1 MKKYT
6 ILTVAP
12 VLALLAVGCTSP
24 VAMQSTEYDDMY
36 YSASDQTEYIQP
48 AAVATEQRY
57 QAPEQSYRTDNE
69 TNNQVLAE
77 GEVLNPEYS
86 GNATGMQSYAEE
98 EYYDGRTYDARDSW
112 YQPNYSFVDPYWGSA
127 YVPRYNSFNSYSYD
141 PFYSSYNAYAY
152 DPFSSPFGYDPYF
165 SRPFYGSGLSI
176 NIGYNMGWGNGWGRR
191 PYYSSWYPYNNF
203 YNGYYGGMSN
213 GYYARSPYAYYER
226 PIVIGKAAQVQY
238 GPRESRGTVVTDNA
252 ERVSGR
258 PARGNSIS
266 DRQEQQSAVNRNTY
280 RSSRGN
286 EAGGVIRST
295 TETEAKEALP
305 TRPSRNTYYDARDGQ
320 SRPSRTSAP
329 AERSQEQR
337 QQAQPAQQTP
347 RTREYTPAPAR
358 ERRSQPVQREQPV
371 QRQQPIQRETRT
383 YESRPSRSNE
393 NSAPSYTPSRSS
405 SPSPAS
411 SGSNSGGRPSRGR
424 GN

>member
-6 ILTVAP
+6 ILTIAP
-12 VLALLAVGCTSP
+12 VLALLAVGCSSP

-36 YSASDQTEYIQP
+36 YSASDKTEYIRP
-48 AAVATEQRY
+48 EAP
-57 QAPEQSYRTDNE
+57 APEQQGYQADYADNE
-69 TNNQVLAE
+69 SANEALAE

-86 GNATGMQSYAEE
+86 GNATGQQSYADD
-98 EYYDGRTYDARDSW
+98 EYYDGRTYDARDNW
-112 YQPNYSFVDPYWGSA
+112 YRPDYSFVDPYWGSA
-127 YVPRYNSFNSYSYD
+127 YVPRYNAFNSYSYD
-141 PFYSSYNAYAY
+141 PFYSSYSAYAY
-152 DPFSSPFGYDPYF
+152 DPFYDSFGYDPYF
-165 SRPFYGSGLSI
+165 NRPFYGSGLSFSL
-176 NIGYNMGWGNGWGRR
+176 GYNMGWGNGWGRR
-191 PYYSSWYPYNNF
+191 PYYSSWYPHNNF
-203 YNGYYGGMSN
+203 YNGYYGGLYN
-213 GYYARSPYAYYER
+213 GYYARNPYAYYER
-226 PIVIGKAAQVQY
+226 PIVIGKPVKVQY
-238 GPRESRGTVVTDNA
+238 GPRESRGSVVTDNT

-266 DRQEQQSAVNRNTY
+266 DRQQQQSAGSRNTY

-286 EAGGVIRST
+286 AAGDVVSPA

-305 TRPSRNTYYDARDGQ
+305 TRPSRNSYYDARGSE
-320 SRPSRTSAP
+320 SRPSRRAAP

-347 RTREYTPAPAR
+347 RPRTREYTPAPAR
-358 ERRSQPVQREQPV
+358 ERRSQPVQRQQPV
-371 QRQQPIQRETRT
+371 QRETRT
-383 YESRPSRSNE
+383 YETRPSRTYERESNP
-393 NSAPSYTPSRSS
+393 APTRSYEPSRSS